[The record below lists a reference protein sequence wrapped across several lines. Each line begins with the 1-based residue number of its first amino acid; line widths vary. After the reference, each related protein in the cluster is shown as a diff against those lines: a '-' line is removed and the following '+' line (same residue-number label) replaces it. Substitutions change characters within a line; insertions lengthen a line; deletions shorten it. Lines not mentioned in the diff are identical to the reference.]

1 MNPTRPTAVTLV
13 CVLAM
18 LFALIDAV
26 FFFTDLSDGNNAQWM
41 ADHINSARLQLV
53 LHYAHSGITLLA
65 CYFILKAR
73 NWARWLY
80 VIATGARHA
89 LGFILLSDDSL
100 REGLQFLRFRGAM
113 VPGLLIF
120 VFAVCFA
127 LFRRNAN
134 EYFAAADR
142 PWWEREKES

>member
-1 MNPTRPTAVTLV
+1 MNPNRPFAVTFV
-13 CVLAM
+13 CFLAM

-26 FFFTDLSDGNNAQWM
+26 FFFTDLSEGNNAQWM
-41 ADHINSARLQLV
+41 TDHINSARLQLV

-80 VIATGARHA
+80 VIVTGVRHT
-89 LGFILLSDDSL
+89 LGFVLLADDSL
-100 REGLQFLRFRGAM
+100 REGLRFLCFKGAM

-120 VFAVCFA
+120 VFAVSFA

>member
-1 MNPTRPTAVTLV
+1 MNPTRPAALTLV

-18 LFALIDAV
+18 LGALIDAV
-26 FFFTDLSDGNNAQWM
+26 FFFTDLSEVGNAQWM
-41 ADHINSARLQLV
+41 ADHVNSARLQLV
-53 LHYAHSGITLLA
+53 LHYVHSGVTLLA

-89 LGFILLSDDSL
+89 VAFVLLADDSL
-100 REGLQFLRFRGAM
+100 REGLKFLRFRGAM
-113 VPGLLIF
+113 TPGLILFIVAVLF
-120 VFAVCFA
+120 V
-127 LFRRNAN
+127 LFRRGAN